1 MIDKINAYK
10 TTSFQL
16 NSYVV
21 KGLKSLDLTMN
32 ELLLVLYLLNIKN
45 SLDLVDIENKVSL
58 SEEEVLSSYSTLLS
72 KGLIEVKMEK
82 IDGKINE
89 TISLENLYNKLIYN
103 EKEQK
108 SNNDDIYSCFER
120 EFGKT
125 LSAMEYEII
134 NKWLENG
141 TKEEMI
147 KEALKEAVKSGVT
160 NLRYIDKII
169 HEWSKK
175 EDTDQKEELF
185 DYDWI
190 NNEQE

>member
-1 MIDKINAYK
+1 
-10 TTSFQL
+10 
-16 NSYVV
+16 
-21 KGLKSLDLTMN
+21 
-32 ELLLVLYLLNIKN
+32 
-45 SLDLVDIENKVSL
+45 
-58 SEEEVLSSYSTLLS
+58 
-72 KGLIEVKMEK
+72 MEK

>member
-45 SLDLVDIENKVSL
+45 SLDLVDIESKVSL

-103 EKEQK
+103 EKEEK

>member
-45 SLDLVDIENKVSL
+45 SLDLVDIESKVSL